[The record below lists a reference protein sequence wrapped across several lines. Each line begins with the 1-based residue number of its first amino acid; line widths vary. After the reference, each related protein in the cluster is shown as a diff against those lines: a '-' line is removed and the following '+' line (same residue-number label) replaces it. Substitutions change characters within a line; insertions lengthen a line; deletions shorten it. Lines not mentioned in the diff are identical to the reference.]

1 MFGGFAGSFFSVR
14 QGFVSPESFT
24 FMESATILA
33 IVVLGGMGSQLGVA
47 IAAAV
52 MIGAPELMRE
62 LDWMKRIFGEDFDP
76 TQYRML
82 LFGAAMV
89 VMMIWK
95 PRGLVSTRSPSI
107 FLKETKSRV
116 RRPRQGGA
124 RLMSG
129 SPARS

>member
-1 MFGGFAGSFFSVR
+1 
-14 QGFVSPESFT
+14 
-24 FMESATILA
+24 
-33 IVVLGGMGSQLGVA
+33 VA

-62 LDWMKRIFGEDFDP
+62 LDWMKAVFGQDFDP

-89 VMMIWK
+89 LVMIWK

-107 FLKETKSRV
+107 FLKHRKAV
-116 RRPRQGGA
+116 
-124 RLMSG
+124 SG
-129 SPARS
+129 DLVKEGHG

>member
-1 MFGGFAGSFFSVR
+1 MIRLVEYAAL
-14 QGFVSPESFT
+14 PDA
-24 FMESATILA
+24 SATVSKTAFVPSGNADLNA
-33 IVVLGGMGSQLGVA
+33 GFC
-47 IAAAV
+47 V

-89 VMMIWK
+89 FMMIWK

-107 FLKETKSRV
+107 FLKESKAV
-116 RRPRQGGA
+116 
-124 RLMSG
+124 SG
-129 SPARS
+129 DYVKEGHG